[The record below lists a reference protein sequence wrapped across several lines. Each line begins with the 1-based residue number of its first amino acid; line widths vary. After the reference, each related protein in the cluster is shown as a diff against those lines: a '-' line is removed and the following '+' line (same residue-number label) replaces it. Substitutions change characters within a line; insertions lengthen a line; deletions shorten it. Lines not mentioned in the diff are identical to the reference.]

1 MYSIEFK
8 PRVSKFI
15 EAQPKKIQHQLF
27 AHIEALAT
35 NPRPAG
41 SKLLYA
47 DEKLYRIRSGSYRI
61 IYQIQDKILLV
72 VIVKIGDRKDVY
84 RNLGK

>member
-15 EAQPKKIQHQLF
+15 ETLPIKIQRQLF
-27 AHIEALAT
+27 SHIESLAL
-35 NPRPAG
+35 NPRPPG
-41 SKLLYA
+41 CKLLHA
-47 DEKLYRIRSGSYRI
+47 DEKIYRIRSGNYRI